1 MAKGK
6 NMIKEA
12 SLVVFAAGLCLAQ
25 QPVPPENATISGVVY
40 GADSKAL
47 RLATVRLEPPPS
59 EASVPERVTQTDS
72 QGSFEFDEVASGRY
86 LLAVERTGYLNSLYQ
101 GPKGP
106 VLTIKSGQTMT
117 GVAMKMT
124 PQSIIAGRV
133 VDDEGEPLPGASVS
147 VGSYS
152 PPEGCRTC
160 VLPGAAGT
168 TDADGTFSIGELVPG
183 RYVVSVAVP
192 PKLAQARKASS
203 SETRQEVY
211 VTTYYPDATDRA
223 ASTPIELTAG
233 GQARGLEIKL
243 QKAAVYKVSG
253 RVVKASTGEAV
264 GIDTLSLIRQG
275 NGPPGLSARSV
286 GVGAGGEFSFDAV
299 LPGDYFLEAK
309 SSTNTDDTPALVGW
323 QPIAVGDADLD
334 RVLVEMKPALELSGK
349 IVVEG
354 QPPSAWPQITL
365 TPIDGLNYLDSP
377 MVGSDGR
384 FHLTGLEPESYQLTV
399 GRMPPPLYLKSIRL
413 NGRRIDPVFIGPAV
427 NGTVNGILDVASS
440 PGASLEIVLSQGTLS
455 LSGVVTDSDGPVG
468 PGIFVL
474 ASSET
479 LPLQITGTDDMGRFL
494 FKGLPPG
501 QYSLV
506 AMDLPAILPPDVLAK
521 VGTVVDLT
529 DGAASV
535 NLSVNPNLRP
545 PETQ

>member
-1 MAKGK
+1 MAIGK

-12 SLVVFAAGLCLAQ
+12 SLVIFAAGLCLGQ
-25 QPVPPENATISGVVY
+25 QPVPAEKATISGGVY
-40 GADSKAL
+40 SADSKAL
-47 RLATVRLEPPPS
+47 RLATVRLTPAPS
-59 EASVPERVTQTDS
+59 EAAAPERVTQTDS
-72 QGSFEFDEVASGRY
+72 QGNFEFDEVTPGRY
-86 LLAVERTGYLNSLYQ
+86 MLAAERTGYLNSLYQ

-106 VLTIKSGQTMT
+106 ILTIKNGQTMT

-147 VGSYS
+147 VAMDS

-160 VLPGAAGT
+160 VMPGAAGT
-168 TDADGTFSIGELVPG
+168 TDADGSFSIGELMPG
-183 RYVVSVAVP
+183 RYLVSVVVP
-192 PKLAQARKASS
+192 AKLAQARKAAS

-243 QKAAVYKVSG
+243 QKAAIYKVSG
-253 RVVKASTGEAV
+253 KVVKASSAEAV
-264 GIDTLSLIRQG
+264 AIDTLSLIRQG

-309 SSTNTDDTPALVGW
+309 SSTTTDDTPALVGW

-334 RVLVEMKPALELSGK
+334 RVLVEMKPAMELNGK
-349 IVVEG
+349 ILVEG

-365 TPIDGLNYLDSP
+365 TPTEGLNYLDSP
-377 MVGSDGR
+377 MVGSGGR
-384 FHLTGLEPESYQLTV
+384 FHLTGLEPASYQLTV
-399 GRMPPPLYLKSIRL
+399 GRMPAPLYLKSIRL
-413 NGRRIDPVFIGPAV
+413 NGRQIDPIFIGPPV
-427 NGTVNGILDVASS
+427 NGAVNGILDLASA
-440 PGASLEIVLSQGTLS
+440 PAASLEIVLSQGTLS
-455 LSGVVTDSDGPVG
+455 LGGLVTDSDGPVG
-468 PGIFVL
+468 PGVFVL

-479 LPLQITGTDDMGRFL
+479 VPLEITTTDGMGRFS
-494 FKGLPPG
+494 FKGLPAG

-506 AMDLPAILPPDVLAK
+506 AMDLPGILPPDVLAK
-521 VGTVVDLT
+521 VGTVVDVT